1 MIDGA
6 PRNGSGATV
15 PVAIVCKSLNA
26 SAGYRYCRNRA
37 KPSVETATV
46 LIPTQW
52 RGRLWTIIATLE
64 REAGRVLPS
73 SLDYR
78 KERTMKPEVNG
89 TPTYELAET
98 GRHDLASMLACCAA
112 EADSYW
118 RQPEGERQCAAPY
131 YFERAAILLRKAKD
145 YSGEIDICERWKAI
159 ANDYKRQPM
168 VKARLAALAHKG
180 AASRGDSGAAEEGQR
195 AATEGKGCEEEKPSR
210 LGLGFDGH

>member
-1 MIDGA
+1 M
-6 PRNGSGATV
+6 
-15 PVAIVCKSLNA
+15 
-26 SAGYRYCRNRA
+26 
-37 KPSVETATV
+37 
-46 LIPTQW
+46 
-52 RGRLWTIIATLE
+52 
-64 REAGRVLPS
+64 LPS

-78 KERTMKPEVNG
+78 RERRMKPEVNG

-98 GRHDLASMLACCAA
+98 GKHDLAAMLACCAA

-118 RQPEGERQCAAPY
+118 RQPEGERLCAAPY

-180 AASRGDSGAAEEGQR
+180 PRAEAILERLKKAKELLRKEKAARKKNPAG
-195 AATEGKGCEEEKPSR
+195 
-210 LGLGFDGH
+210 